1 MKRFLTPSRKQ
12 ILGPI
17 NNIQSVQQLQLNKN
31 LKQDESK
38 GRIANF
44 RQLGQNENDSPS
56 EKRGRLKL
64 PKIRSMTLNTSYRF
78 LDKNNSIQH
87 VQAGG

>member
-44 RQLGQNENDSPS
+44 RQLG
-56 EKRGRLKL
+56 
-64 PKIRSMTLNTSYRF
+64 
-78 LDKNNSIQH
+78 
-87 VQAGG
+87 